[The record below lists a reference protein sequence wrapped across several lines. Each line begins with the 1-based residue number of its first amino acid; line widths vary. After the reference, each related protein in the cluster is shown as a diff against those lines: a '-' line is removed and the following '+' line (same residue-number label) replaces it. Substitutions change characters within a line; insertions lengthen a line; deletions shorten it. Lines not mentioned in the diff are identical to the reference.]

1 MYNALFDVT
10 FQNAQ
15 NFSHCV
21 SLDEFRRKSTI
32 FAWNTEDLPGSQVQ
46 INHNASISLSFK
58 MSTPTTAVL
67 GITSLRGIIK
77 VPLDNVIRMWVDE
90 GAQRCR
96 ACWKPLTLAGRNR
109 NRKFNDH
116 VLKHVSLTVCGICYL
131 TGCTEHITR
140 HCRNFHRQK
149 TRCFPHAYLG
159 RFVIHPNLLEPFIKF
174 SRGRGMTDRR
184 QTSERRLLTRN
195 FQVHLSPR

>member
-1 MYNALFDVT
+1 MLFR
-10 FQNAQ
+10 
-15 NFSHCV
+15 SHPYVYRSHHCTP
-21 SLDEFRRKSTI
+21 SLHGFTPHIS
-32 FAWNTEDLPGSQVQ
+32 FASDARFIGMSMLLILLI
-46 INHNASISLSFK
+46 IN
-58 MSTPTTAVL
+58 
-67 GITSLRGIIK
+67 

-131 TGCTEHITR
+131 TGCTEHITH